1 MLTLVLFVCLFGSRV
16 DDLIYAF
23 NVTCLRQME
32 EEQRMHLAVI
42 DVQRVALRKEAQE
55 LEAAK
60 CVGCCE
66 IRPLCVLRSLCE
78 LRPLCVSCCAIPY
91 VCPATMCPVCSRLCV
106 S

>member
-1 MLTLVLFVCLFGSRV
+1 
-16 DDLIYAF
+16 
-23 NVTCLRQME
+23 
-32 EEQRMHLAVI
+32 MHLTVI

-66 IRPLCVLRSLCE
+66 IRTLCVLRSLCE
-78 LRPLCVSCCAIPY
+78 LRPLCVHRPLCVSCCAIPY